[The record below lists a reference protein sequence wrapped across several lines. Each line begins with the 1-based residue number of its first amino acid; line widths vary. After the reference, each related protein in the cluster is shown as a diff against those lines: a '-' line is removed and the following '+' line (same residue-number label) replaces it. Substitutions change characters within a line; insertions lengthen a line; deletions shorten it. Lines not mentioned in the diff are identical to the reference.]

1 MPKAAVNGVELEY
14 EVLGEGNPDTL
25 TLVMG
30 LGAQMTRWPPQLVQ
44 MLVDRGFRVIRFDNR
59 DCGLSTAFKQGDS
72 YVLTDMASDVVALLD
87 HLGVQ
92 KTHLVGVSMGG
103 MIGQLVAA
111 MWPDRVLSFTS
122 VMSATG
128 APGTLNPTPEANAV
142 LTTPAPNPQTDFEAF
157 LAHGVKNAR
166 TIGSP
171 GYPQDEAVLRERV
184 EADYRRAFNPYGV
197 LRQRQAIQADGDRTE
212 RLKAVT
218 APTVVLHGADDPL
231 VPLAGGQATA
241 KAIAGA
247 ELRVIPGMGHDLP
260 PQLYDT
266 LVDAIMAA
274 VTRAKQ
280 GAN

>member
-59 DCGLSTAFKQGDS
+59 DVGLSTHFKQGDVYELS
-72 YVLTDMASDVVALLD
+72 DMAKDVIGLLD
-87 HLGVQ
+87 HLGVA

-122 VMSATG
+122 VMSSTG
-128 APGTLNPTPEANAV
+128 APGTLDSTPEAMAV
-142 LTTPAPNPQTDFEAF
+142 LSTPAPNPHTDLEGF
-157 LAHGVKNAR
+157 LAHSVRNAR

-171 GYPQDEAVLRERV
+171 GYPQDEAVLRQRA
-184 EADYRRAFNPYGV
+184 EADMRRAFDPYGV
-197 LRQRQAIQADGDRTE
+197 MRQRQAVQRDGDRTE

-274 VTRAKQ
+274 VTRANQ